1 MGLDQQSMIDR
12 AFHQLDQHGDRTS
25 PSELNTSLR
34 YDMTNNEEMFAISVD
49 FPGVDPTNIDISV
62 LDDVLTLVGSRQ
74 TDTSSYKFKKSFTL
88 DPSVMVEKMT
98 ANLENGVLLVSAPKS
113 VKKTEEEIK
122 RIPVTVGKSSA
133 SVHESKEEVAKSEE
147 GVSTDE
153 EVINLDEDT
162 NEQKNEDADDGWDS
176 VDTEETN

>member
-1 MGLDQQSMIDR
+1 MIDR
-12 AFHQLDQHGDRTS
+12 ALHQLDQHLDRTS
-25 PSELNTSLR
+25 PSELNTSFLR

-49 FPGVDPTNIDISV
+49 FPGVDPANIDISV

-113 VKKTEEEIK
+113 VKKAEEEIK

-133 SVHESKEEVAKSEE
+133 ASVDESKEKDESREEVASEG

-162 NEQKNEDADDGWDS
+162 NEQKNEDADNGGDS
-176 VDTEETN
+176 VDTDE